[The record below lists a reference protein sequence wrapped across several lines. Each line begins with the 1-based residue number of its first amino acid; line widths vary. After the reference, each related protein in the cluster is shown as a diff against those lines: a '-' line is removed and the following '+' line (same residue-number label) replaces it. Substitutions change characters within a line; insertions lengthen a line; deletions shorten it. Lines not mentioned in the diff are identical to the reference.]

1 MDESG
6 AWLENCNITPDS
18 WQLRSAAE
26 TLNHSNKYSSPKIPS
41 PQKCSHHPECL
52 QIAVIMWYDWDT
64 RHIVM
69 STSWHQHQLP
79 HQMLANN
86 ILILR
91 NKIWDSWLVPDDPS
105 PKSLMEHTDYN
116 WINLTTADRPGQ
128 PDKYHEKLKQQ
139 HPITRDQPISQ
150 TIMARTAACPNRF
163 R

>member
-1 MDESG
+1 MLSETPILLQHPLSG
-6 AWLENCNITPDS
+6 WEPEWRNVTLRQARDTNSCTALLKRWIILINIVGQNS
-18 WQLRSAAE
+18 
-26 TLNHSNKYSSPKIPS
+26 IPA
-41 PQKCSHHPECL
+41 KCSHHPECL
-52 QIAVIMWYDWDT
+52 QIAVIKWHDWDT

-116 WINLTTADRPGQ
+116 WINYDHCRQAPVS
-128 PDKYHEKLKQQ
+128 
-139 HPITRDQPISQ
+139 PIS
-150 TIMARTAACPNRF
+150 IMKNWNNNIQ
-163 R
+163 

>member
-6 AWLENCNITPDS
+6 AERAGDWRIVTLRQVRDSCAGLLKRWIILINILCQNS
-18 WQLRSAAE
+18 ILA
-26 TLNHSNKYSSPKIPS
+26 
-41 PQKCSHHPECL
+41 KCSHHPKCL

-105 PKSLMEHTDYN
+105 QKSLMEHTDYN
-116 WINLTTADRPGQ
+116 WINSDHCRQAPVS
-128 PDKYHEKLKQQ
+128 
-139 HPITRDQPISQ
+139 PIS
-150 TIMARTAACPNRF
+150 IMKNWNNNIQ
-163 R
+163 

>member
-1 MDESG
+1 MLSETPILLQHPLKVDESG

-26 TLNHSNKYSSPKIPS
+26 TLNHSNKYSLPKIPS
-41 PQKCSHHPECL
+41 PQKFSHHPECL

-116 WINLTTADRPGQ
+116 WINSDHCRQALVS
-128 PDKYHEKLKQQ
+128 L
-139 HPITRDQPISQ
+139 IS
-150 TIMARTAACPNRF
+150 IMKNWNNNIQ
-163 R
+163 